1 MTRFTQ
7 VIDLITIEGYFNY
20 WILMNRLTVIDMFCG
35 AGGFS
40 EGFRQE
46 DFEIVKGVDYWEPA
60 IRTFNHNF
68 GLDSK
73 TMDILEFENN
83 LEKIEA
89 LPDTD
94 VIIGSPPCVTFS
106 SSNISGKAD
115 KTSGIKLTQIF
126 LRIVAVKK
134 WKAGTIL
141 KAWFMENVPSSI
153 NHLGSEYTFEEL
165 GLGNWA
171 AKNKIGP
178 KVAIKLEGNQQ
189 IINSA
194 DYGGAQ
200 SRERVIA
207 GEILCKRKLVIPE
220 TTHENPSDDLK
231 RKNVWRKLKEI
242 KKNLPSPFCTYSSR
256 TISDPNYPELSL
268 NLTKLTDHFY
278 DTGLFECEW
287 KQSRFLKTNHPYMGR
302 MSFPENEEKPSRT
315 ITATKIGTSREALLY
330 LSEHPREGNG
340 KFRTP
345 TVREAA
351 CIMGFPITYQFI
363 GGETTKWRLVGN
375 AVCPSVARALARQVR
390 LELGLMAVNKPI
402 IQMEPNLVEDNNLNT
417 YTLKKFGTP
426 PKRNKG
432 SRFRRHPFKDG
443 NITITLS
450 NYDIVKNEKDTK
462 KWKTSMQYGNGEGF
476 PTFDIADGFYKQIE
490 NAIKGSVKGLAF
502 LEVINNG
509 FSEKIAKGK
518 DLQEMYEIQRSK
530 DHFLEP
536 TYLVERIACI
546 IDGLKIDDMTFD
558 QTDKVVFQ
566 DKTTVPLKQLFALY
580 AINKVASTAN
590 KK

>member
-1 MTRFTQ
+1 
-7 VIDLITIEGYFNY
+7 
-20 WILMNRLTVIDMFCG
+20 MNKLTVIDMFCG

-40 EGFRQE
+40 EGFRQQ
-46 DFEIVKGVDYWEPA
+46 DFAIVKGIDYWEPA
-60 IRTFNHNF
+60 IKTFNHNF
-68 GLDSK
+68 GLDCE
-73 TMDILEFENN
+73 TMDILEFENDI
-83 LEKIEA
+83 EKIEA

-134 WKAGTIL
+134 WKAESVL

-153 NHLGSEYTFEEL
+153 NHLGTEYTFEEL
-165 GLGNWA
+165 GLGDWA
-171 AKNKIGP
+171 AKNKIGRT
-178 KVAIKLEGNQQ
+178 KVAIKLDGNQQ

-207 GEILCKRKLVIPE
+207 GEILLKRKLVVPE
-220 TTHENPSDDLK
+220 TTHKESSDELT
-231 RKNVWRKLKEI
+231 RKNDWRKLKEI

-256 TISDPNYPELSL
+256 TIFDPNYPELSL
-268 NLTKLTDHFY
+268 NLHKLTDHFY

-287 KQSRFLKTNHPYMGR
+287 KQSRFLKINHPYMGR
-302 MSFPENEEKPSRT
+302 MSYPENEERPSRT
-315 ITATKIGTSREALLY
+315 ITATKIGTSREALIY
-330 LSEHPREGNG
+330 QSEYPREGNG

-375 AVCPSVARALARQVR
+375 AVCPSVGRAFARQVR
-390 LELGLMAVNKPI
+390 MELGLSRIYKPI
-402 IQMEPNLVEDNNLNT
+402 IQLEPDLIDGNNLNT
-417 YTLKKFGTP
+417 YTLKQFGAP

-450 NYDIVKNEKDTK
+450 NYDIVKNEKDSK
-462 KWKTSMQYGNGEGF
+462 EWKTSMQYGNGEGF
-476 PTFDIADGFYKQIE
+476 PTFDIADDFYKQIE
-490 NAIKGSVKGLAF
+490 LVIKGSTKGLAF
-502 LEVINNG
+502 LQVINNG
-509 FSEKIAKGK
+509 FTEKIAKGNA
-518 DLQEMYEIQRSK
+518 LQEMYESQRSK

-536 TYLVERIACI
+536 TQLVERIANI
-546 IDGLKIDDMTFD
+546 IDGLKIDDKIFE
-558 QTDKVVFQ
+558 QTKKVIFQ
-566 DKTTVPLKQLFALY
+566 DKVSVPLKQLFALY